1 MWPPL
6 LGSKLHNLPNY
17 KQVGKLSFLVIFMV
31 IIITAIIITIIFM
44 MMIIMIIIAITREEH
59 VHELAVGSPCAQLLD
74 FGKFSL
80 QFLLTQYVLAS
91 INLIKFFQHIFLA
104 SLDVD
109 QVLPS
114 YVFFGNLCLHKFGK
128 LLLSKYDL
136 KNDLYIYQL
145 WWSVKMV

>member
-80 QFLLTQYVLAS
+80 HNFFCQVFANTICFGQHKFDQVLPAY
-91 INLIKFFQHIFLA
+91 FLA

-145 WWSVKMV
+145 